1 MRAVTGG
8 PLAGVKIIDVSAVI
22 SGPMCCQVLAD
33 QGADVIKVEP
43 LAIGDLTRIG
53 GYRVGTISAMYAAA
67 NRGKRSVALDLGQ
80 PAGIDVFKHLVD
92 DADVVVQ
99 NFRPGAVERMGIG
112 PDDLMARN
120 PRLIYVSISGFG
132 PTGPYS
138 QWRVYDPIVQSV
150 VGLPSIQKNV
160 DVPLP
165 DLVRT
170 LVCDKATAGIA
181 AQAVTAALF
190 ARERGAA
197 SGQHLQI
204 PMLDSA
210 LYWLWPDMFVAHSF
224 DGPEVVPGPPIYQVY
239 RVQPTA
245 DGHLVYFAATDAE
258 MRGLCRALGHPEWLD
273 DERFATPQLR
283 QTAGNFEALGAL
295 LHEAFLTH
303 PTAELLA
310 RLHAEQV
317 PAAMVNDIADVF
329 DDPQVRNN
337 GAIHTWERGG
347 LGTVRQARPPVRFSH
362 TVHEPVWAVDALGE
376 STEQVL
382 RAHGY
387 GPDELADLRARGV
400 IV

>member
-1 MRAVTGG
+1 MTAG
-8 PLAGVKIIDVSAVI
+8 PLAGVKVVDVSAVI
-22 SGPMCCQVLAD
+22 SGPMCCQMLAD
-33 QGADVIKVEP
+33 LGAEVVKVEP
-43 LAIGDLTRIG
+43 LGIGDLTRIG

-67 NRGKRSVALDLGQ
+67 NRGKQSVALDLGQ
-80 PAGIDVFKHLVD
+80 PAGIEVFKRLVD
-92 DADVVVQ
+92 RADVVVQ

-132 PTGPYS
+132 PTGPYA
-138 QWRVYDPIVQSV
+138 QWRVYDPIIQSV
-150 VGLPSIQKNV
+150 VGLPSIQRNV

-170 LVCDKATAGIA
+170 LVCDKSTAGIA

-190 ARERGAA
+190 ARERGTA

-204 PMLDSA
+204 PMLDTA
-210 LYWLWPDMFVAHSF
+210 LYWLWPDMFVAHTF
-224 DGPEVVPGPPIYQVY
+224 TGPDVVPGPPVYQVY

-258 MRGLCRALGHPEWLD
+258 VRGLCRALGHPEWLD
-273 DERFATPQLR
+273 DERFATPQAR
-283 QTAGNFEALGAL
+283 QTSGNFEALGAL
-295 LHEAFLTH
+295 LDEAFSTQA
-303 PTAELLA
+303 TAKLLA

-337 GAIHTWERGG
+337 GAVHTWERPGV
-347 LGTVRQARPPVRFSH
+347 GTVRQARPPVRFSH
-362 TVHEPVWAVDALGE
+362 THHDPVWAVDALGE

-387 GPDELADLRARGV
+387 GPEEIDDLRAHGV
-400 IV
+400 IT